1 MKTLIN
7 FPDNLPIILWLLGPT
22 SAGKTTIA
30 VHLTGELRKQKVPI
44 IHYDGDEVR
53 NFFGKDFGF
62 AGENRLRVIH
72 TLVHLANKSAEA
84 GLNVIVSALT
94 AHQDARA
101 YIKENIPQ
109 LITGFIKCDIE
120 VCMERD
126 PKGLYQKAKNGQI
139 DTLIGYN
146 TQYIVPDNPNVI
158 LDTNH
163 TSIDEC
169 TDTLIEYLNTR
180 NS

>member
-1 MKTLIN
+1 MNTLIDSPN
-7 FPDNLPIILWLLGPT
+7 KRTTVLWLLGPT

-30 VHLTGELRKQKVPI
+30 VHLAIELRKLGIPI

-53 NFFGKDFGF
+53 DFFGKGLGF
-62 AGENRLRVIH
+62 SGANRLRVIH

-94 AHQDARA
+94 AHQDARL
-101 YIKENIPQ
+101 YIKENIPH
-109 LITGFIKCDIE
+109 LITGFVKCDIE

-126 PKGLYQKAKNGQI
+126 PKGLYQKAKDGQI

-146 TQYIVPDNPNVI
+146 TKYVAPDNPDVI
-158 LDTNH
+158 LETNY
-163 TSIDEC
+163 TSIGEC
-169 TDTLIEYLNTR
+169 ANNLTEYFNRRGL
-180 NS
+180 